1 MFKAI
6 KRNLVQSYV
15 GAVGLGSLLAQ
26 CVTHFVN
33 IFVMPIA
40 SFVSHREWDSVVQHS
55 GHDGFSRRGG
65 HPRGRASAVR
75 RRCDRRAGR
84 GWLQRGAWRQN
95 PPQRGSS
102 TYTSFTLVA
111 PTIALLH
118 HPACGTMTSGTLL
131 APTSCWF
138 FDNDI
143 SIAKVVPGTKAL
155 SHHVRFQQSKEGSA
169 RRSKSSR

>member
-55 GHDGFSRRGG
+55 GHDGFS
-65 HPRGRASAVR
+65 
-75 RRCDRRAGR
+75 
-84 GWLQRGAWRQN
+84 
-95 PPQRGSS
+95 
-102 TYTSFTLVA
+102 
-111 PTIALLH
+111 
-118 HPACGTMTSGTLL
+118 L
-131 APTSCWF
+131 AP
-138 FDNDI
+138 
-143 SIAKVVPGTKAL
+143 AL
-155 SHHVRFQQSKEGSA
+155 PELIRFSVLLLVFYVLLRWLYYAPVERQAEMPA
-169 RRSKSSR
+169 